1 MTAFKKYTLSCTYTR
16 GNTRKWGNSM
26 LEKSTKMPVT
36 CPLKYN
42 TNELGVSLIET
53 IVGLALISIVAV
65 AFLSGMATNYRG
77 KMVQDEKSFGEAI
90 ASSQIEYVKKQS
102 FSTDEY
108 SYDVSTLSRGYIQ
121 QPSWWD
127 SSNPPL
133 LESEY
138 DGYYSVVK
146 AEDFDVD
153 GDSTIEVPGDDD
165 SIRQITIEV
174 YNTQNEL
181 VINLIGYKTDK

>member
-1 MTAFKKYTLSCTYTR
+1 M
-16 GNTRKWGNSM
+16 NIN
-26 LEKSTKMPVT
+26 
-36 CPLKYN
+36 N
-42 TNELGVSLIET
+42 TNQLGISLIET
-53 IVGLALISIVAV
+53 IVGLAIISIVSV

-90 ASSQIEYVKKQS
+90 ASSQIEYVKKQP

-108 SYDVSTLSRGYIQ
+108 SYDVSTSSRVYIQ

-127 SSNPPL
+127 SINPPL

-138 DGYYSVVK
+138 DGYYSIVK

-165 SIRQITIEV
+165 SIRQITVEV
-174 YNTQNEL
+174 YNAQNDL
-181 VINLIGYKTDK
+181 VTSLIGYKTDK